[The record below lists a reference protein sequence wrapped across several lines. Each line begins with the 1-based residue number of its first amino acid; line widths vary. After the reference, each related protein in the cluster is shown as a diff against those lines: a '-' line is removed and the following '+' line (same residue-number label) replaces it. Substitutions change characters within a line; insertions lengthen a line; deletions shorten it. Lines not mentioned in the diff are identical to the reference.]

1 MDHQLTP
8 ADAWQRLREGN
19 QRFVTGTSSHP
30 NQDALHRASLV
41 ETQHPFAVIFGCSDS
56 RLAAEIIFDLG
67 LGDIFVVRTAG
78 QVIDDAVLGS
88 LEFSVGVL
96 NVPLIV
102 VLGHDRCGAVSATIE
117 SLDSGVMP
125 VGFLRELVERIT
137 PSVLTSR
144 RNGVTDLN
152 ATVVEHIKQT
162 SKRMVDSSRVIAD
175 AVEKGST
182 AVMGVTYRLED
193 GKAEIVSGIGD
204 L

>member
-1 MDHQLTP
+1 MNNQLTP
-8 ADAWQRLREGN
+8 ADAWQRLRNGN
-19 QRFVTGTSSHP
+19 ERFVSGTSSHP

-67 LGDIFVVRTAG
+67 LGDVFVVRTAG

-88 LEFSVGVL
+88 LEFSVSVL

-102 VLGHDRCGAVSATIE
+102 VLGHDRCGAVSATMD

-175 AVEKGST
+175 AVERGST

>member
-1 MDHQLTP
+1 MNNQLTP
-8 ADAWQRLREGN
+8 ADAWQRLRDGN

-67 LGDIFVVRTAG
+67 LGDVFVVRTAG

-88 LEFSVGVL
+88 LEFSVSVL

-102 VLGHDRCGAVSATIE
+102 VLGHDRCGAVSATMD

-175 AVEKGST
+175 AVEQGST